1 MDLAARDEAAGDRD
15 LVRRVQ
21 QGDLHAFDELAHRHA
36 PRAYGVALGIL
47 RNHHDAEDVAQDALL
62 AAWQGHEGFRHDC
75 EFGTWLHTIVTR
87 LALNKSRRRR
97 PVTGWDLTDCAAA
110 ADTEPAQ
117 AVERAAMTLSLH
129 TALLALPDP
138 QRSAVMLHH
147 LDGQSYA
154 QIARGGRTTVPAVRS
169 HLFRGRRAL
178 AAAIDSW
185 R

>member
-1 MDLAARDEAAGDRD
+1 MDLAARDETAADRD

-21 QGDLHAFDELAHRHA
+21 RGDLHAFDELARRHA
-36 PRAYGVALGIL
+36 SRAYGVAFGIL
-47 RNHHDAEDVAQDALL
+47 RNHHDAEDVTQDAFL
-62 AAWQGHEGFRHDC
+62 AAWQGLEDFRNEC
-75 EFGTWLHTIVTR
+75 EFGTWLHPIVAR

-97 PVTGWDLTDCAAA
+97 PVPSWEPGDCAAA
-110 ADTEPAQ
+110 ADSEPAP
-117 AVERAAMTLSLH
+117 AVERAAVTQSLH
-129 TALLALPDP
+129 TALQALPAP

-154 QIARGGRTTVPAVRS
+154 QIARAGRTSVPAVRS

-178 AAAIDSW
+178 AVAISSW